1 MEEMSVE
8 EDKLEYLN
16 ELIKYSGSPLLEEN
30 NSTSGVEQ
38 EKEEDISEL
47 QKELDELAT
56 KQQMIKRK
64 LESAKVK
71 PKETGNGN
79 DKITIPLAGI
89 NQSILHRDFK
99 IQAKNTQVRMQYHI
113 PQEWYVQQSTAQQM
127 LLEEAD
133 SFAHDD
139 EVGCIEELNMDIH
152 LTDEHPVQKRYLSI
166 PRPLYP
172 EVKAYIEDLLNRR
185 FIRKSYSP
193 FSSSVVCVRKKDGGL
208 RLCVDYRAL
217 NQKTVPDRHPIPR
230 IQETLDNLGGNSWF
244 SVLDQGKA
252 YHQGFISADSQPMT
266 AFITPWGLY
275 EWIRIPFG
283 LMNAP
288 ASFQRFM
295 ENCLGDLRDI
305 MCTPYLDD
313 VIVFSKSFDEHV
325 EHLRTVLKRL
335 RSHGVK
341 LKPKK
346 CDLFKREVTF
356 LGRIISENGYRMDPK
371 ATEAVTSLQGVTPR
385 TVGEVRRIMGLLGV
399 YRRHIPNFSQTAK
412 PIYDLLNKT
421 KSKDEKGTPHGRVN
435 TDADS
440 LSRLPGDFEG
450 YMATCTETISQE
462 DIAAS
467 TSSITALGSG
477 NCIWIAAVTDD
488 TGIFD
493 TDQLNRHPQLIRQVR
508 AVDIVKA
515 QQEDQDI
522 RRILEYL
529 KAKQVPTPQERRRE
543 TPVVR
548 KYLFE
553 WSKLRVDR
561 KSGVLYHQQQVVLPK
576 TYRRRIYHELHEEM
590 GHLGTERVLAL
601 ARERFYWPYMRRDIE
616 HFVNKV
622 CRCLKQKQPTLKTRE
637 PLQPITTS
645 APFELVSIDFV
656 HLERSSGGQEYLLV
670 IVDHFTR
677 YAQVYPTRNKSAV
690 TAADKIYNEFIPRFG
705 YPAKIHHDMGGE
717 FENTLFRRLEQLTG
731 VGHSRTTPYHP
742 QGNGQ
747 VERMNRTLLGMM
759 RSLPEMYKTHWK
771 DHASKLVHAYNCTRH
786 EATGYSPFQL
796 LFGRSPRLP
805 IDLMFDLE
813 LPHKATTYPE
823 YVSKWKAAMTEA
835 YDKAAKAAC
844 QSSARGKKGYDKR
857 VNSSVLKAGDRVLV
871 RNLTPRG
878 GPGKLRSFW
887 EEEVH
892 VVVSREGPR

>member
-1 MEEMSVE
+1 
-8 EDKLEYLN
+8 
-16 ELIKYSGSPLLEEN
+16 
-30 NSTSGVEQ
+30 
-38 EKEEDISEL
+38 
-47 QKELDELAT
+47 
-56 KQQMIKRK
+56 
-64 LESAKVK
+64 
-71 PKETGNGN
+71 
-79 DKITIPLAGI
+79 
-89 NQSILHRDFK
+89 
-99 IQAKNTQVRMQYHI
+99 
-113 PQEWYVQQSTAQQM
+113 
-127 LLEEAD
+127 
-133 SFAHDD
+133 
-139 EVGCIEELNMDIH
+139 
-152 LTDEHPVQKRYLSI
+152 
-166 PRPLYP
+166 
-172 EVKAYIEDLLNRR
+172 
-185 FIRKSYSP
+185 
-193 FSSSVVCVRKKDGGL
+193 
-208 RLCVDYRAL
+208 
-217 NQKTVPDRHPIPR
+217 
-230 IQETLDNLGGNSWF
+230 
-244 SVLDQGKA
+244 
-252 YHQGFISADSQPMT
+252 
-266 AFITPWGLY
+266 
-275 EWIRIPFG
+275 
-283 LMNAP
+283 
-288 ASFQRFM
+288 
-295 ENCLGDLRDI
+295 
-305 MCTPYLDD
+305 
-313 VIVFSKSFDEHV
+313 
-325 EHLRTVLKRL
+325 
-335 RSHGVK
+335 
-341 LKPKK
+341 
-346 CDLFKREVTF
+346 
-356 LGRIISENGYRMDPK
+356 
-371 ATEAVTSLQGVTPR
+371 
-385 TVGEVRRIMGLLGV
+385 
-399 YRRHIPNFSQTAK
+399 
-412 PIYDLLNKT
+412 
-421 KSKDEKGTPHGRVN
+421 
-435 TDADS
+435 
-440 LSRLPGDFEG
+440 
-450 YMATCTETISQE
+450 MATCTETISQE

-742 QGNGQ
+742 Q
-747 VERMNRTLLGMM
+747 
-759 RSLPEMYKTHWK
+759 
-771 DHASKLVHAYNCTRH
+771 
-786 EATGYSPFQL
+786 
-796 LFGRSPRLP
+796 
-805 IDLMFDLE
+805 E

-892 VVVSREGPR
+892 VVVSRRAPDSPVYELRPESGRGRNRILHRNLLLTCDYLPVEQLVTGQQSQPTKQPSMPSIPTQPNDEVSDDTDSSDDDESDDDELPTFSVRAQQGIDVYGQEQQDGFEAQPDTEMPPAANTDVEDNAADTNNTEGIVTTEEPAAPDHEEDELHSRPHRNRQAPQRFTYINPGTPVYLNPIMTHQGGAYYWTMPQAYYRYPAYNPY